1 MEHLCLPCVI
11 NTFIISIQRLLLLLV
26 GLHFPTH
33 LQGLLIAQPASYF
46 SRCIKTS
53 RINFPHST
61 TSHLDGSHAASH
73 PLHAHRMCNCCW
85 EAGRSLTQTERN
97 DIRHQCNARH
107 VGRSW
112 ERYGEDVPYIAAPF
126 IMLPYRDEYPD
137 PLIPWKGH
145 FRC

>member
-97 DIRHQCNARH
+97 DIRHQCNAGH

-137 PLIPWKGH
+137 PLIPRKGH

>member
-61 TSHLDGSHAASH
+61 TSHLDGSHAGSH
-73 PLHAHRMCNCCW
+73 PLHTHRMCNCCW

-97 DIRHQCNARH
+97 DIRHQCNAGH

-112 ERYGEDVPYIAAPF
+112 ERCGEDVPHIAAPF

-137 PLIPWKGH
+137 P
-145 FRC
+145 